1 MAVKKPNE
9 LDFSAKT
16 FMVIISGQP
25 GLGKST
31 LALSAPDPFLF
42 DTDNG
47 IARVRAEHRCISS
60 TVSSYEEL
68 LEDMKSEEYKAAK
81 TIVVDTGGT
90 LVQLMKA
97 WAKKQ
102 DRKAATDGRAMY
114 GVIKQEFD
122 RLCHQIRILDRKHLV
137 VVFHT
142 VEQQKGDSIQTR
154 LACEGGAKDIVW
166 TPTDFGGHLF
176 MQGNKRMI
184 GFTPTDEYFAKG
196 CFGVGGVYEIPEL
209 RPGAKNTF
217 LTDLFRMAQE
227 KINAEAATY
236 SGDKQ
241 KYDTAME
248 KGKNII
254 ANIID
259 ADTANLAAKAM
270 GQLEHALTSRAE
282 LLTAYRNKCAE
293 LSLLYNKQTKSYYA
307 ESKKEE
313 PKDGSV
319 PDAESAEQLAVLPEC

>member
-31 LALSAPDPFLF
+31 LALSAPEPFLF

-68 LEDMKSEEYKAAK
+68 LEDMKSEEYRAAK
-81 TIVVDTGGT
+81 TAVIDTGGT

-102 DRKAATDGRAMY
+102 DKKAASDGRAMY

-122 RLCHQIRILDRKHLV
+122 RLSHQIRVIDKKHLV

-142 VEQQKGDSIQTR
+142 TEQSKGDSIQVR
-154 LACEGGAKDIVW
+154 LSCEGSAKDIVW
-166 TPTDFGGHLF
+166 TPADFGGHMF
-176 MQGNKRMI
+176 MQGRSRMI
-184 GFTPTDEYFAKG
+184 GFSPTDEYFAKG
-196 CFGVGGVYEIPEL
+196 CFGVSGVIEVPEL
-209 RPGAKNTF
+209 RPGQKNTF
-217 LTDLFRMAQE
+217 LTELFASAQNT
-227 KINAEAATY
+227 INAEAQVYEVEKEKYTKAIQTGHGLIDHINDAT
-236 SGDKQ
+236 
-241 KYDTAME
+241 
-248 KGKNII
+248 
-254 ANIID
+254 
-259 ADTANLAAKAM
+259 TANYAAAALGK
-270 GQLEHALTSRAE
+270 LEHALTSRAE
-282 LLTAYRNKCAE
+282 LLGAFKEKTKQLGLRFNKA
-293 LSLLYNKQTKSYYA
+293 TKTY
-307 ESKKEE
+307 EE
-313 PKDGSV
+313 DK
-319 PDAESAEQLAVLPEC
+319 PDEILDDAKPAEQLELPAKG

>member
-16 FMVIISGQP
+16 FMCIISGQP
-25 GLGKST
+25 GLGKTT
-31 LALSAPDPFLF
+31 LALSAPEPFLI

-60 TVSSYEEL
+60 SVNSYEEL
-68 LEDMKSEEYKAAK
+68 LDDMQSEEYKAAK
-81 TIVVDTGGT
+81 TVVVDTGGT

-102 DRKAATDGRAMY
+102 DRKAASDGRAMY

-142 VEQQKGDSIQTR
+142 TEQQKGDSIQTR

-176 MQGNKRMI
+176 MQGNRRMV
-184 GFTPTDEYFAKG
+184 GFSPTDEYFAKG
-196 CFGVGGVYEIPEL
+196 CFGISGVHEIPEL
-209 RPGAKNTF
+209 RPGVNNTF
-217 LTDLFRMAQE
+217 LADLFDSAQQR
-227 KINAEAATY
+227 INEEAAVY
-236 SGDKQ
+236 AGEKV
-241 KYDTAME
+241 KYDEALGRGRNMI
-248 KGKNII
+248 NH
-254 ANIID
+254 IID
-259 ADTANLAAKAM
+259 ADTANFAAKSI

-282 LLTAYRNKCAE
+282 LLTAFKVKAKE
-293 LSLLYNKQTKSYYA
+293 LNLKFNKQTKLY
-307 ESKKEE
+307 EE
-313 PKDGSV
+313 EERHEEVLD
-319 PDAESAEQLAVLPEC
+319 DAEPSGQLDVLSDG

>member
-16 FMVIISGQP
+16 FMCIISGQP
-25 GLGKST
+25 GLGKTT
-31 LALSAPDPFLF
+31 LALSAPEPFLI

-60 TVSSYEEL
+60 SVSSYEEL
-68 LEDMKSEEYKAAK
+68 LDDMKSAEYKAAK

-102 DRKAATDGRAMY
+102 DRKAASDGRAMY

-142 VEQQKGDSIQTR
+142 TEQQKGDSIQTR

-176 MQGNKRMI
+176 MQGNRRVI
-184 GFTPTDEYFAKG
+184 GFSPADEYFAKG
-196 CFGVGGVYEIPEL
+196 CFGISGVHEIPEL
-209 RPGAKNTF
+209 RPGMKNTF
-217 LTDLFRMAQE
+217 LTDLFEKAQQR
-227 KINAEAATY
+227 INEEAAVY
-236 SGDKQ
+236 AGDHI
-241 KYDTAME
+241 KYDEAMQRGRTMIE
-248 KGKNII
+248 H
-254 ANIID
+254 IID
-259 ADTANLAAKAM
+259 ADTANFAAKSI

-282 LLTAYRNKCAE
+282 LLTAFKNKAKE
-293 LSLLYNKQTKSYYA
+293 LNLKFNKQTKLY
-307 ESKKEE
+307 EE
-313 PKDGSV
+313 EEKHEEVLD
-319 PDAESAEQLAVLPEC
+319 DAESSVQLDVLSGG